1 VLPLLGTPGGPLNQ
15 AALAVKIDTTEKARP
30 PVGLLQADVVF
41 EEMVEGRLTRLM
53 AVFHSQTPDDVGPV
67 RSARSSDVA
76 FLGEQGR
83 PLFAWSGANRDFVQL
98 IQSSNL
104 VDVGPGAAGD
114 AYRRQSG
121 RTAPANLF
129 ANPLQLREIGASLD
143 PTAAA
148 TDPPQMFQYRVA
160 GQPLA
165 GPNLAAA
172 AGFETNGDLN
182 VRVRWDYDPA
192 GGVYVRT
199 QNGTP
204 HVDVNGAQVAAMN
217 VLVRWTPYVDSG
229 YVDTSGA
236 MVPEASAIG
245 EGDATLLTQG
255 QVVPAHW
262 AKAAVEGP
270 TTYTLLDGT
279 PLLLTPGNTWV
290 EVLPPGSGAN
300 F

>member
-1 VLPLLGTPGGPLNQ
+1 LLGTPGGPLNQ

-53 AVFHSQTPDDVGPV
+53 AIFHSQLPGDVGPV
-67 RSARSSDVA
+67 RSARSSDIA
-76 FLGEQGR
+76 FLGELGR

-98 IQSSNL
+98 IQAANL

-129 ANPLQLREIGASLD
+129 ATPEQLRAIGASLD
-143 PTAAA
+143 GTAAA
-148 TDPPQMFQYRVA
+148 TDPPAMFGYRTH
-160 GQPLA
+160 GEPLA
-165 GPNLAAA
+165 GPGLAPA
-172 AGFETNGDLN
+172 AGFETNAELTT
-182 VRVRWDYDPA
+182 RVRWDYDPA
-192 GGVYVRT
+192 TGLYVRT

-204 HVDVNGAQVAAMN
+204 HVDVDGAQVAAVN
-217 VLVRWTPYVDSG
+217 VLIRFTPYVDSG
-229 YVDTSGA
+229 YVDTTGA
-236 MVPEASAIG
+236 MVPEAAAIG
-245 EGDATLLTQG
+245 EGDAALITQG
-255 QVVPAHW
+255 QVIPGHW
-262 AKAAVEGP
+262 SKAAVDGP

-279 PLLLTPGNTWV
+279 PLTLTPGNTWV
-290 EVLPPGSGAN
+290 EVLPPSSGAA